1 MEDLGSMTLAET
13 FARRDATEESVASA
27 IGRLVLAYARLNSAL
42 HYCVAWHNDGA
53 ELDSYGNRAEDLSVA
68 ELISKTDAQA
78 KSRYGS
84 TSDAY
89 LQYRTWASKAHAT
102 RELRNLI
109 MHSRWG
115 IESFGRHAIA
125 ISTPPFV
132 EPMREHVISTEE
144 LEAARRTCIDLAS
157 ELGKLRDKYP
167 L

>member
-13 FARRDATEESVASA
+13 FARRDVTEENVASA
-27 IGRLVLAYARLNSAL
+27 IGRLVLAYARLSSAL

-53 ELDSYGNRAEDLSVA
+53 SLDSYGNRAEDFSVA
-68 ELISKTDAQA
+68 ELINRTDAQA

-84 TSDAY
+84 RSDVY
-89 LQYRTWASKAHAT
+89 HKYRTWAGKAHAT

-132 EPMREHVISTEE
+132 EPRKEHVISTEE
-144 LEAARRTCIDLAS
+144 LDAARRTCIDLAT
-157 ELGKLRDKYP
+157 ELGKLREKYP